1 MDPTARIMDV
11 LDGKI
16 VDRVPV
22 FCALMEDRGFNEV
35 LGQPLIKPIDTL
47 WNPVSRFFLDRFGP
61 KLTRPLL
68 QPFIDSTLDK
78 RIKAAL
84 VLGFDATWAIHERSF
99 IFLDSKTMVRFSGSI
114 YDLMEDGFGNAIYM
128 YRGPGIKSRED
139 FNAWPW
145 WPDID
150 ELAQSNYRFMKKM
163 VTKYGDDIC
172 LIGQGSAYGI
182 QESMLWAIGF
192 ERMPVWIKREK
203 DMVDRYIAWAEEV
216 CMKTIMAIM
225 DAGIRIVIQTDDFAF
240 KTGPMMRP
248 KLIDELYGPSYTR
261 IIKAVHDRGGRFIIH
276 SCGDNTLLFDY
287 FIKWGADGCHG
298 YENTSNVDIFREKRE
313 RGDKMTIV
321 GNIGV
326 DYLLTDRSKDEE
338 IVEEVKKL
346 IRELGPG
353 GRYILSPVHG
363 LSSMP
368 AAKMKVMVDA
378 CKRFG
383 AYPIPET
390 L

>member
-1 MDPTARIMDV
+1 MDPTARIIDV
-11 LDGKI
+11 LDGKQ

-35 LGQPLIKPIDTL
+35 LGQPLIKPIKML
-47 WNPVSRFFLDRFGP
+47 WNPVSRFFLDNFGP
-61 KLTRPLL
+61 KLTGLAV
-68 QPFIDSTLDK
+68 QPFIDTTLDK

-84 VLGFDATWAIHERSF
+84 VLGFDSTWAIHDRTF
-99 IFLDSKTMVRFSGSI
+99 TVLDSKTMVRFSGSI
-114 YDLMEDGFGNAIYM
+114 FDLMEDGYGNAIYM

-150 ELAQSNYRFMKKM
+150 DLAQKDYLFMKKM
-163 VTKYGDDIC
+163 VAKYGDDIC

-203 DMVDRYIAWAEEV
+203 DLVDRYIAWAEEV

-225 DAGIRIVIQTDDFAF
+225 DAGIKVVIQTDDFAF

-248 KLIDELYGPSYTR
+248 KLIDELFGPSYTR
-261 IIKAVHDRGGRFIIH
+261 IIKAVHDRGGRYIHH

-298 YENTSNVDIFREKRE
+298 YENTSNVDINKQKRE
-313 RGDKMTIV
+313 RGDRLTIV
-321 GNIGV
+321 GGVGV
-326 DYLLTDRSKDEE
+326 DYILSERSKDEE
-338 IVEEVKKL
+338 VVDEVRRL
-346 IRELGPG
+346 IKELAPG
-353 GRYILSPVHG
+353 GRYILSAVHG

-368 AAKMKVMVDA
+368 AHKQKVMVDA
-378 CKRFG
+378 CKQYG
-383 AYPIPET
+383 NYPISGV
-390 L
+390 

>member
-1 MDPTARIMDV
+1 MDATERIIRV
-11 LDGKI
+11 LDGKE

-35 LGQPLIKPIDTL
+35 LGKPLIKPIDTL

-61 KLTRPLL
+61 KLTGPLI
-68 QPFIDSTLDK
+68 QPFIDFTLDK

-84 VLGFDATWAIHERSF
+84 RLGFDATWAIHDRTF
-99 IFLDSKTMVRFSGSI
+99 TVLDSKTMVRFSGSI
-114 YDLMEDGFGNAIYM
+114 FDLMEDGYGNAIYM
-128 YRGPGIKSRED
+128 YRGPGIKSRKD
-139 FNAWPW
+139 FDEWPW

-150 ELAQSNYRFMKKM
+150 EVAQSNYRFMKKM
-163 VTKYGDDIC
+163 VKKYGDDIC

-192 ERMPVWIKREK
+192 EKMPLWIRKEK
-203 DMVDRYIAWAEEV
+203 DLVARYIAWAEEV

-225 DAGIRIVIQTDDFAF
+225 DAGIKVVIQTDDFAF
-240 KTGPMMRP
+240 KTGPMMNP
-248 KLIDELYGPSYTR
+248 KLIDELFGPPYTR

-276 SCGDNTLLFDY
+276 SCGDNTLLFDL

-321 GNIGV
+321 GNVGV

-338 IVEEVKKL
+338 IVDEVKKL

-368 AAKMKVMVDA
+368 AHKMKVMVDA
-378 CKRFG
+378 CKKYG
-383 AYPIPET
+383 KYPISGV
-390 L
+390 